1 MCGIVAAASNRN
13 VVPILLDGLNRLEY
27 RGYDSAGIALT
38 ENNKIL
44 RIRKQGKVAELHKTI
59 KKEKNFKSPIGVAHT
74 RWATHGEPSEMN
86 AHPHVSGDDYS
97 NSEIALV
104 HNGIIENFADIRE
117 KLTAEGYVFSSKT
130 DSEVIVHLIHLYR
143 KDHDLMGSVA
153 RATNDLVG
161 DFAIT
166 VIESSNPDIIV
177 GARHGCPLIIGLGL
191 DENYFASDAGA
202 LIALTSRFVILKDG
216 DVALITADQ
225 FSVFNQEL
233 NEVERKITT
242 SNMTA
247 SNFSKEGYRHFM
259 EKEIFEQPEV
269 VRRAYGDYVTGAI
282 KGALFEKSNA
292 SDLGE
297 IKHIQICAC
306 GTSYYAALIAK
317 LWIEHFT
324 RIPTSVDIGSE
335 YRYNT
340 IPKQKGSLFIAISQ
354 SGETADTLAA
364 LRKAKEQN
372 YIGTIAICNV
382 LESSLAREA
391 DRCLPTSAGPEIGV
405 ASTKAFIS
413 QLVSVALLG
422 LTLGDSI
429 GFSKETKQ
437 QALAEIKLLPEL
449 IEAVLNMSG
458 QIEELAWALD
468 GRHHILFLGRGLH
481 YPIALEGALKM
492 KEISYVHAEAYPAG
506 ELKHGPLALVD
517 EDMPVIAIAPSGQL
531 LQKIMSNLEEVR
543 ARGGQLFVLA
553 DDENIT
559 KNGFEKSLILPSGL
573 TMLQSPVV
581 YTIPLQ
587 LLAYYVALHKG
598 NDVDQPRNLAK
609 SVTVE

>member
-13 VVPILLDGLNRLEY
+13 VVPILLDGLIRLEY
-27 RGYDSAGIALT
+27 RGYDSAGVALT
-38 ENNKIL
+38 GNNKIL
-44 RIRKQGKVAELHKTI
+44 RIRKQGKVAELQKTI
-59 KKEKNFKSPIGVAHT
+59 KEEKSFKCSTGVAHT
-74 RWATHGEPSEMN
+74 RWATHGEPSEIN
-86 AHPHVSGDDYS
+86 AHPHISGDDYS
-97 NSEIALV
+97 SNEIALV
-104 HNGIIENFADIRE
+104 HNGIIENFAEIRDR
-117 KLTAEGYVFSSKT
+117 LTSEGYLFASKT
-130 DSEVIVHLIHLYR
+130 DSEVIVHLIHSYR
-143 KDHDLMGSVA
+143 KEHDLIDSVTL
-153 RATNDLVG
+153 ATDDLVG

-166 VIESSNPDIIV
+166 VIEASNPDVVV

-202 LIALTSRFVILKDG
+202 LIALTSRFIVLKDG
-216 DVALITADQ
+216 DVAQISAKQ
-225 FSVFNQEL
+225 FSIFNQEQK
-233 NEVERKITT
+233 EVERKITT

-247 SNFSKEGYRHFM
+247 SSFSKEGYRHFM

-269 VRRAYGDYVTGAI
+269 VRRAYGDYITGAI
-282 KGALFEKSNA
+282 KGALFEQSTA

-297 IKHIQICAC
+297 IQHIQICAC
-306 GTSYYAALIAK
+306 GTSYYAAMIAK

-340 IPKQKGSLFIAISQ
+340 TAKQRGSLFIAISQ

-372 YIGTIAICNV
+372 YIGSIAICNV

-405 ASTKAFIS
+405 ASTKAFVS

-422 LTLGDSI
+422 LTLGEKI
-429 GFSKETKQ
+429 GLSEDTKQ
-437 QALAEIKLLPEL
+437 QALSEIKLLPEL

-517 EDMPVIAIAPSGQL
+517 EDMPIIAIAPSGQL

-573 TMLQSPVV
+573 TTLQSPVV

>member
-13 VVPILLDGLNRLEY
+13 VVPILLDGLVRLEY
-27 RGYDSAGIALT
+27 RGYDSAGIALAD
-38 ENNKIL
+38 NNKVI
-44 RIRKQGKVAELHKTI
+44 RIRKQGKVAELHKEI
-59 KKEKNFKSPIGVAHT
+59 KKQQNFKSSTGVAHT
-74 RWATHGEPSEMN
+74 RWATHGEPSEIN
-86 AHPHVSGDDYS
+86 AHPHISVDDYS
-97 NSEIALV
+97 NNEIALV

-117 KLTAEGYVFSSKT
+117 SLTVKGYVFSSKT
-130 DSEVIVHLIHLYR
+130 DSEVIVHLIHFYR
-143 KDHDLMGSVA
+143 KNHDLIGAVA
-153 RATNDLVG
+153 RATADLVG

-166 VIESSNPDIIV
+166 VIEASNPNKIV
-177 GARHGCPLIIGLGL
+177 GARQGCPLIIGLGL

-202 LIALTSRFVILKDG
+202 LIALTSRFVVLKDG
-216 DVALITADQ
+216 DVAQISSDQ

-233 NEVERKITT
+233 DAVDRKITT

-247 SNFSKEGYRHFM
+247 SSFSKEGYRHFM

-282 KGALFEKSNA
+282 KGALFEKSDII
-292 SDLGE
+292 DLGD

-306 GTSYYAALIAK
+306 GTSYYAAMIAK
-317 LWIEHFT
+317 LWTEHFT

-340 IPKQKGSLFIAISQ
+340 IARQEGSLFIAISQ

-364 LRKAKEQN
+364 LRKAKQQN

-405 ASTKAFIS
+405 ASTKAFVS

-422 LTLGDSI
+422 LTLGDKV
-429 GFSKETKQ
+429 GFSKEAKQ
-437 QALAEIKLLPEL
+437 QALSEIKQLPEL
-449 IEAVLNMSG
+449 IEAVLEMSE

-468 GRHHILFLGRGLH
+468 GKDHILFLGRGLH

-517 EDMPVIAIAPSGQL
+517 ENMPVIAIAPSGQL
-531 LQKIMSNLEEVR
+531 LQKIMSNIEEVR
-543 ARGGQLFVLA
+543 ARGGKLFVLA
-553 DDENIT
+553 DDESIT

>member
-166 VIESSNPDIIV
+166 VIEASNPDIIV

-340 IPKQKGSLFIAISQ
+340 IAKQKGSLFIAISQ

-437 QALAEIKLLPEL
+437 QALSEIKRLPEL

>member
-1 MCGIVAAASNRN
+1 M
-13 VVPILLDGLNRLEY
+13 
-27 RGYDSAGIALT
+27 
-38 ENNKIL
+38 
-44 RIRKQGKVAELHKTI
+44 
-59 KKEKNFKSPIGVAHT
+59 
-74 RWATHGEPSEMN
+74 
-86 AHPHVSGDDYS
+86 
-97 NSEIALV
+97 
-104 HNGIIENFADIRE
+104 
-117 KLTAEGYVFSSKT
+117 
-130 DSEVIVHLIHLYR
+130 
-143 KDHDLMGSVA
+143 
-153 RATNDLVG
+153 
-161 DFAIT
+161 
-166 VIESSNPDIIV
+166 
-177 GARHGCPLIIGLGL
+177 
-191 DENYFASDAGA
+191 
-202 LIALTSRFVILKDG
+202 
-216 DVALITADQ
+216 
-225 FSVFNQEL
+225 
-233 NEVERKITT
+233 
-242 SNMTA
+242 
-247 SNFSKEGYRHFM
+247 
-259 EKEIFEQPEV
+259 
-269 VRRAYGDYVTGAI
+269 
-282 KGALFEKSNA
+282 
-292 SDLGE
+292 
-297 IKHIQICAC
+297 
-306 GTSYYAALIAK
+306 IAK

-340 IPKQKGSLFIAISQ
+340 IANHKGSLFIAISQ

-391 DRCLPTSAGPEIGV
+391 FRCLPTCAGPEIGV
-405 ASTKAFIS
+405 ASTKAFVS

-429 GFSKETKQ
+429 GLSKETKQ
-437 QALAEIKLLPEL
+437 QALSEIKQLPEL
-449 IEAVLNMSG
+449 IETVLNMSD

-468 GRHHILFLGRGLH
+468 GRHHSLFLGRGLH

-517 EDMPVIAIAPSGQL
+517 EDMPIIAIAPSGQL

-559 KNGFEKSLILPSGL
+559 KSGFEKSLILPSGL
-573 TMLQSPVV
+573 TTLQSPVV

>member
-1 MCGIVAAASNRN
+1 MCGIVAAASHRN
-13 VVPILLDGLNRLEY
+13 VVPILLDGLTRLEY
-27 RGYDSAGIALT
+27 RGYDSAGIALI

-59 KKEKNFKSPIGVAHT
+59 KKEKNLKSPIGVAHT
-74 RWATHGEPSEMN
+74 RWATHGEPSEIN

-117 KLTAEGYVFSSKT
+117 KLTAEGYIFSSKT

-166 VIESSNPDIIV
+166 VIEASNPDAIV
-177 GARHGCPLIIGLGL
+177 GARQGCPLIIGVGL

-216 DVALITADQ
+216 DVAQITAER
-225 FSVFNQEL
+225 FSIFNQEL
-233 NEVERKITT
+233 DEVERKITT

-269 VRRAYGDYVTGAI
+269 VRRAYGDYITGAI

-306 GTSYYAALIAK
+306 GTSYYAALVAK

-340 IPKQKGSLFIAISQ
+340 IAKQKGSLFIAISQ

-364 LRKAKEQN
+364 LRKAKEKN

-405 ASTKAFIS
+405 ASTKAFVS

-429 GFSKETKQ
+429 GFSKKAKQ
-437 QALAEIKLLPEL
+437 QALSEIKQLPEL

-468 GRHHILFLGRGLH
+468 GRNHILFLGRGLH

-559 KNGFEKSLILPSGL
+559 KNGFEKSLILPPGL
-573 TMLQSPVV
+573 TTLQSPVV

-587 LLAYYVALHKG
+587 LLAYFVALHKG

>member
-1 MCGIVAAASNRN
+1 
-13 VVPILLDGLNRLEY
+13 
-27 RGYDSAGIALT
+27 
-38 ENNKIL
+38 
-44 RIRKQGKVAELHKTI
+44 
-59 KKEKNFKSPIGVAHT
+59 
-74 RWATHGEPSEMN
+74 
-86 AHPHVSGDDYS
+86 
-97 NSEIALV
+97 
-104 HNGIIENFADIRE
+104 
-117 KLTAEGYVFSSKT
+117 
-130 DSEVIVHLIHLYR
+130 
-143 KDHDLMGSVA
+143 
-153 RATNDLVG
+153 
-161 DFAIT
+161 
-166 VIESSNPDIIV
+166 
-177 GARHGCPLIIGLGL
+177 
-191 DENYFASDAGA
+191 
-202 LIALTSRFVILKDG
+202 
-216 DVALITADQ
+216 
-225 FSVFNQEL
+225 
-233 NEVERKITT
+233 
-242 SNMTA
+242 MTA

-340 IPKQKGSLFIAISQ
+340 IAKQKDSLFIAISQ

-372 YIGTIAICNV
+372 YIGSIAICNV

-405 ASTKAFIS
+405 ASTKAFVS

-429 GFSKETKQ
+429 GFSKEAKQ
-437 QALAEIKLLPEL
+437 QALSEIKQLPEL
-449 IEAVLNMSG
+449 IEAVLNMSD
-458 QIEELAWALD
+458 QIEDLAWALD

-481 YPIALEGALKM
+481 YPIALEGAVKM

-573 TMLQSPVV
+573 TTLQSPVV

-587 LLAYYVALHKG
+587 LLAYFVALHKG

>member
-1 MCGIVAAASNRN
+1 M
-13 VVPILLDGLNRLEY
+13 
-27 RGYDSAGIALT
+27 
-38 ENNKIL
+38 
-44 RIRKQGKVAELHKTI
+44 
-59 KKEKNFKSPIGVAHT
+59 IGA
-74 RWATHGEPSEMN
+74 
-86 AHPHVSGDDYS
+86 
-97 NSEIALV
+97 
-104 HNGIIENFADIRE
+104 
-117 KLTAEGYVFSSKT
+117 
-130 DSEVIVHLIHLYR
+130 
-143 KDHDLMGSVA
+143 VA
-153 RATNDLVG
+153 RATADLIG

-166 VIESSNPDIIV
+166 VIEANNPNTIV

-216 DVALITADQ
+216 DVAQISTDQ

-233 NEVERKITT
+233 DKVERKITT

-247 SNFSKEGYRHFM
+247 SSFSKEGYRHFM

-282 KGALFEKSNA
+282 KGALFEKSDII
-292 SDLGE
+292 DLGN

-306 GTSYYAALIAK
+306 GTSYYAAMIAK
-317 LWIEHFT
+317 LWTEHFT
-324 RIPTSVDIGSE
+324 HIPTSVDIGSE

-340 IPKQKGSLFIAISQ
+340 IARQEGSLFIAISQ

-364 LRKAKEQN
+364 LRKAKQQN

-405 ASTKAFIS
+405 ASTKAFVS

-422 LTLGDSI
+422 LTLGDSV
-429 GFSKETKQ
+429 GFSKEAKQ
-437 QALAEIKLLPEL
+437 QALSEIKQLPEL
-449 IEAVLNMSG
+449 IEAVLEMSE

-468 GRHHILFLGRGLH
+468 GKDHILFLGRGLH

-517 EDMPVIAIAPSGQL
+517 ENMPVIAIAPSGQL
-531 LQKIMSNLEEVR
+531 LQKIMSNIEEVR
-543 ARGGQLFVLA
+543 ARGGKLFVLA
-553 DDENIT
+553 DDESIT

>member
-59 KKEKNFKSPIGVAHT
+59 KKEKNFKSTIGVAHT

-166 VIESSNPDIIV
+166 VIEASNPDIIV

-216 DVALITADQ
+216 DVAQITADQ

-340 IPKQKGSLFIAISQ
+340 IAKQKGSLFVAISQ

-437 QALAEIKLLPEL
+437 QALSEIKQLPEL

-573 TMLQSPVV
+573 TTLQSPVV

>member
-1 MCGIVAAASNRN
+1 MCGIVAAASKRN
-13 VVPILLDGLNRLEY
+13 VVPILLDGLTRLEY
-27 RGYDSAGIALT
+27 RGYDSAGIALI
-38 ENNKIL
+38 EGSKVL
-44 RIRKQGKVAELHKTI
+44 RLRQQGKVAELQ
-59 KKEKNFKSPIGVAHT
+59 KKIQEQQIFNGPTGVAHT
-74 RWATHGEPSEMN
+74 RWATHGEPSETN
-86 AHPHVSGDDYS
+86 AHPHISGDDYS
-97 NSEIALV
+97 NKEIALV

-117 KLTAEGYVFSSKT
+117 TLSAKGYLFTSKT
-130 DSEVIVHLIHLYR
+130 DSEAIVHLIHLYR
-143 KDHDLMGSVA
+143 QEHDLISAVA
-153 RATNDLVG
+153 LATNDLIG
-161 DFAIT
+161 DYAIT
-166 VIESSNPDIIV
+166 VVEASDPNTII
-177 GARHGCPLIIGLGL
+177 GARHGCPLVIGLGL
-191 DENYFASDAGA
+191 DENYFASDTAA

-216 DVALITADQ
+216 DIANISAEQ
-225 FSVFNQEL
+225 FSVFDQDL
-233 NEVERKITT
+233 KPVDRKITT

-247 SNFSKEGYRHFM
+247 SSFSKEGYRHFM

-269 VRRAYGDYVTGAI
+269 VRRAYGDYITGAI
-282 KGALFEKSNA
+282 KGALFEKSNKA
-292 SDLGE
+292 DLAN
-297 IKHIQICAC
+297 IKHVQICAC
-306 GTSYYAALIAK
+306 GTSYYAAMIAK

-324 RIPTSVDIGSE
+324 KIPTSVDIGSE

-340 IPKQKGSLFIAISQ
+340 VARQDNSLFVAISQ

-405 ASTKAFIS
+405 ASTKAFVS
-413 QLVSVALLG
+413 QLVSLALLG
-422 LTLGDSI
+422 LTLGDNI
-429 GFSKETKQ
+429 GINKKTKQ
-437 QALAEIKLLPEL
+437 KALSEIKKLPEL
-449 IEAVLNMSG
+449 IEAVLKMSG

-468 GRHHILFLGRGLH
+468 GRNHILFLGRGLH

>member
-1 MCGIVAAASNRN
+1 MCGIVAAASHRN
-13 VVPILLDGLNRLEY
+13 VVPILLDGLTRLEY

-44 RIRKQGKVAELHKTI
+44 RIRKQGKVVELYKTI
-59 KKEKNFKSPIGVAHT
+59 KKEKNLKSPTGVAHT
-74 RWATHGEPSEMN
+74 RWATHGEPSEIN
-86 AHPHVSGDDYS
+86 AHPHISGDDYS
-97 NSEIALV
+97 SSEIALV
-104 HNGIIENFADIRE
+104 HNGIIENFVDIRE
-117 KLTAEGYVFSSKT
+117 KLTAEGYIFSSKT

-166 VIESSNPDIIV
+166 VIEASTPDTV
-177 GARHGCPLIIGLGL
+177 LGARHGCPLIIGLGL

-216 DVALITADQ
+216 DVAQITAEQ
-225 FSVFNQEL
+225 FSIFNQEL
-233 NEVERKITT
+233 DEVERKITT

-269 VRRAYGDYVTGAI
+269 VRRAYGDYITGAI

-306 GTSYYAALIAK
+306 GTSYYAALIAR

-340 IPKQKGSLFIAISQ
+340 IAKQKGSLFIAISQ

-364 LRKAKEQN
+364 LRKAKEKN

-405 ASTKAFIS
+405 ASTKAFVS

-429 GFSKETKQ
+429 GFSKEAKQ
-437 QALAEIKLLPEL
+437 QALSEIKQLPEL
-449 IEAVLNMSG
+449 IEAVLNMSD
-458 QIEELAWALD
+458 QIEDLAWALD

-587 LLAYYVALHKG
+587 LLAYFVALHKG

>member
-13 VVPILLDGLNRLEY
+13 VVPILLDGLIRLEY
-27 RGYDSAGIALT
+27 RGYDSAGVALT
-38 ENNKIL
+38 GNNKIL
-44 RIRKQGKVAELHKTI
+44 RIRKQGKVAELQKTI
-59 KKEKNFKSPIGVAHT
+59 KEEESFKCSTGVAHT
-74 RWATHGEPSEMN
+74 RWATHGEPSEIN
-86 AHPHVSGDDYS
+86 AHPHISGDDYS
-97 NSEIALV
+97 SNEIALV
-104 HNGIIENFADIRE
+104 HNGIIENFAEIRDR
-117 KLTAEGYVFSSKT
+117 LTSEGYFFASKT
-130 DSEVIVHLIHLYR
+130 DSEVIVHLIHSYR
-143 KDHDLMGSVA
+143 KEHDLINSVTL
-153 RATNDLVG
+153 ATNDLVG

-166 VIESSNPDIIV
+166 VIEASNPDVVV

-202 LIALTSRFVILKDG
+202 LIALTSRFIVLKDG
-216 DVALITADQ
+216 DVAQISAKQ
-225 FSVFNQEL
+225 FSIFNQEQK
-233 NEVERKITT
+233 EVERKITT

-247 SNFSKEGYRHFM
+247 SSFSKEGYRHFM

-269 VRRAYGDYVTGAI
+269 VRRAYGDYITGAI
-282 KGALFEKSNA
+282 KGALFEQSTA

-297 IKHIQICAC
+297 IQHIQICAC
-306 GTSYYAALIAK
+306 GTSYYAAMIAK

-340 IPKQKGSLFIAISQ
+340 TAKQTGSLFIAISQ

-372 YIGTIAICNV
+372 YIGSIAICNV

-405 ASTKAFIS
+405 ASTKAFVS

-422 LTLGDSI
+422 LTLGEKI
-429 GFSKETKQ
+429 GLSEDTKQ
-437 QALAEIKLLPEL
+437 QALSEIKLLPEL

-517 EDMPVIAIAPSGQL
+517 EDMPIIAIAPSGQL

-573 TMLQSPVV
+573 TTLQSPVV

>member
-13 VVPILLDGLNRLEY
+13 VVPILLDGLTRLEY
-27 RGYDSAGIALT
+27 RGYDSAGIALAD
-38 ENNKIL
+38 NNKVI
-44 RIRKQGKVAELHKTI
+44 RIRKQGKVAELHKEI
-59 KKEKNFKSPIGVAHT
+59 KKQQNFKSSTGVAHT
-74 RWATHGEPSEMN
+74 RWATHGEPSEIN
-86 AHPHVSGDDYS
+86 AHPHISVDDYS
-97 NSEIALV
+97 NNEIALV

-117 KLTAEGYVFSSKT
+117 SLTVKGYIFSSKT
-130 DSEVIVHLIHLYR
+130 DSEVIVHLIHFYR
-143 KDHDLMGSVA
+143 KNHDLIGAVA
-153 RATNDLVG
+153 CATADLVG

-166 VIESSNPDIIV
+166 VIEASNPNKIV
-177 GARHGCPLIIGLGL
+177 GARQGCPLIIGLGL

-202 LIALTSRFVILKDG
+202 LIALTSRFVVLKDG
-216 DVALITADQ
+216 DVAQISSDQ
-225 FSVFNQEL
+225 FSIFNQEL
-233 NEVERKITT
+233 DAVDRKITT

-247 SNFSKEGYRHFM
+247 SSFSKEGYRHFM

-282 KGALFEKSNA
+282 KGALFEKSDII
-292 SDLGE
+292 DLGD

-306 GTSYYAALIAK
+306 GTSYYAAMIAK
-317 LWIEHFT
+317 LWVEHFT
-324 RIPTSVDIGSE
+324 HIPTSVDIGSE

-340 IPKQKGSLFIAISQ
+340 IARQEGSLFIAISQ

-364 LRKAKEQN
+364 LRKAKQQN

-382 LESSLAREA
+382 IESSLAREA

-405 ASTKAFIS
+405 ASTKAFVS

-422 LTLGDSI
+422 LTLGDKV
-429 GFSKETKQ
+429 GFSKEAKQ
-437 QALAEIKLLPEL
+437 QVLSEIKQLPEL
-449 IEAVLNMSG
+449 IEAVLEMSE

-468 GRHHILFLGRGLH
+468 GKDHILFLGRGLH

-517 EDMPVIAIAPSGQL
+517 ENMPVIAIAPSGQL
-531 LQKIMSNLEEVR
+531 LQKIMSNIEEVR
-543 ARGGQLFVLA
+543 ARGGKLFVLA
-553 DDENIT
+553 DDESIT

>member
-1 MCGIVAAASNRN
+1 MCGIVAAASHRN
-13 VVPILLDGLNRLEY
+13 VVPILLDGLTRLEY
-27 RGYDSAGIALT
+27 RGYDSAGIALI

-59 KKEKNFKSPIGVAHT
+59 KKEKNLKSPIGVAHT
-74 RWATHGEPSEMN
+74 RWATHGEPSEIN

-104 HNGIIENFADIRE
+104 HNGIIENFTDIRE
-117 KLTAEGYVFSSKT
+117 KLTAEGYIFSSKT

-153 RATNDLVG
+153 RATKDLVG

-166 VIESSNPDIIV
+166 VIEASNPDAIV
-177 GARHGCPLIIGLGL
+177 GARQGCPLIIGVGL

-216 DVALITADQ
+216 DVAQITAER
-225 FSVFNQEL
+225 FSIFNQEL
-233 NEVERKITT
+233 DEVERKITT

-269 VRRAYGDYVTGAI
+269 VRRAYGDYITGAI

-306 GTSYYAALIAK
+306 GTSYYAALVAK

-340 IPKQKGSLFIAISQ
+340 IAKQKGSLFIAISQ

-364 LRKAKEQN
+364 LRKAKEKN

-405 ASTKAFIS
+405 ASTKAFVS

-429 GFSKETKQ
+429 GFSKKAKQ
-437 QALAEIKLLPEL
+437 QALSEIKQLPEL

-468 GRHHILFLGRGLH
+468 GRNHILFLGRGLH

-559 KNGFEKSLILPSGL
+559 KNGFEQSLILPPGL
-573 TMLQSPVV
+573 TTLQSPVV

-587 LLAYYVALHKG
+587 LLAYFVALHKG

>member
-166 VIESSNPDIIV
+166 VIEASNPDIIV

-340 IPKQKGSLFIAISQ
+340 IAKQKGSLFIAISQ

>member
-1 MCGIVAAASNRN
+1 MGGIVAAASHRN
-13 VVPILLDGLNRLEY
+13 VVPILVDGLTRLEY
-27 RGYDSAGIALT
+27 RGYDSAGIALI
-38 ENNKIL
+38 ENSKIL
-44 RIRKQGKVAELHKTI
+44 RIRKQGKVAELQKTI
-59 KKEKNFKSPIGVAHT
+59 KKEKNFKSTIGVAHT

-166 VIESSNPDIIV
+166 VIEANNPDTIV

-216 DVALITADQ
+216 DVAQITAEQ
-225 FSVFNQEL
+225 VSIFNQKL
-233 NEVERKITT
+233 DEVERKITT

-306 GTSYYAALIAK
+306 GTSYYAALIAR

-340 IPKQKGSLFIAISQ
+340 IAKQKDSLFIAISQ

-372 YIGTIAICNV
+372 YIGSIAICNV

-405 ASTKAFIS
+405 ASTKAFVS

-429 GFSKETKQ
+429 GFSKEAKQ
-437 QALAEIKLLPEL
+437 QALSEIKQLPEL
-449 IEAVLNMSG
+449 IEAVLNMSD
-458 QIEELAWALD
+458 QIEDLAWALD

-559 KNGFEKSLILPSGL
+559 KNGFERSLILPSGL
-573 TMLQSPVV
+573 TTLQSPVV

-587 LLAYYVALHKG
+587 LLAYFVALHKG

>member
-13 VVPILLDGLNRLEY
+13 VVPILLDGLARLEY
-27 RGYDSAGIALT
+27 RGYDSAGIALSDD
-38 ENNKIL
+38 NKIL
-44 RIRKQGKVAELHKTI
+44 RIRRQGKVSELEKTI
-59 KKEKNFKSPIGVAHT
+59 NKQQDFKSPVGVAHT
-74 RWATHGEPSEMN
+74 RWATHGEPSEIN
-86 AHPHVSGDDYS
+86 AHPHISGDDYS
-97 NSEIALV
+97 NNEIALV
-104 HNGIIENFADIRE
+104 HNGIIENFAEIRE
-117 KLTAEGYVFSSKT
+117 KLTTKNYVFSSKT

-143 KDHDLMGSVA
+143 KKHKLIKAVTL
-153 RATNDLVG
+153 ATNDLVG

-166 VIESSNPDIIV
+166 VIEASNPQTVV

-202 LIALTSRFVILKDG
+202 LIALTSRFIVLKDG
-216 DVALITADQ
+216 DVAQISADR
-225 FSVFNQEL
+225 FSVFNQKL
-233 NEVERKITT
+233 KKVERKITT

-247 SNFSKEGYRHFM
+247 SSFSKEGYRHFM

-282 KGALFEKSNA
+282 KGALFEKS
-292 SDLGE
+292 STTDLGE
-297 IKHIQICAC
+297 IQHIQICAC
-306 GTSYYAALIAK
+306 GTSYYAAMIAK
-317 LWIEHFT
+317 LWIEHYT

-340 IPKQKGSLFIAISQ
+340 IAKQKNSLFIAISQ

-405 ASTKAFIS
+405 ASTKAFVS

-429 GFSKETKQ
+429 GFSKEIKQ
-437 QALAEIKLLPEL
+437 QALSEIKQLPEL
-449 IEAVLNMSG
+449 IEAVLNMSD

-468 GRHHILFLGRGLH
+468 GRQHILFLGRGLH

-517 EDMPVIAIAPSGQL
+517 EDMPIIAIAPSGQL

-573 TMLQSPVV
+573 TTLQSPVV

>member
-59 KKEKNFKSPIGVAHT
+59 KKEKIFKSPIGVAHT

-143 KDHDLMGSVA
+143 KDHDLMGAVA

-166 VIESSNPDIIV
+166 VIEASNPDMIV

-216 DVALITADQ
+216 DVAQITAEQ
-225 FSVFNQEL
+225 FSIFNQEL
-233 NEVERKITT
+233 EEVERKVTT

-340 IPKQKGSLFIAISQ
+340 IAKQKGSLFIAISQ

>member
-27 RGYDSAGIALT
+27 RGYDSAGIALV

-59 KKEKNFKSPIGVAHT
+59 KKENNFKSPTGVAHT
-74 RWATHGEPSEMN
+74 RWATHGEPSEIN

-117 KLTAEGYVFSSKT
+117 QLTSEGYVFSSKT

-143 KDHDLMGSVA
+143 KNHDLMGSVA

-166 VIESSNPDIIV
+166 VIEASNPDMIV

-216 DVALITADQ
+216 DVAQITAEQ
-225 FSVFNQEL
+225 FSIFNQEL
-233 NEVERKITT
+233 EEVERKVTT

-340 IPKQKGSLFIAISQ
+340 IAKQKGSLFIAISQ

-391 DRCLPTSAGPEIGV
+391 DRRLPTSAGPEIGV

>member
-27 RGYDSAGIALT
+27 RGYDSAGIALAD
-38 ENNKIL
+38 NNKIL
-44 RIRKQGKVAELHKTI
+44 RIRKQGKVVELHKTI

-166 VIESSNPDIIV
+166 VIEASNPDIIV

-340 IPKQKGSLFIAISQ
+340 IAKQKGSLFIAISQ

-437 QALAEIKLLPEL
+437 QALSEIKRLPEL

>member
-166 VIESSNPDIIV
+166 VIEASNPDIIV

-340 IPKQKGSLFIAISQ
+340 IAKQKGSLFIAISQ

-437 QALAEIKLLPEL
+437 QALSEIKRLPEL

-543 ARGGQLFVLA
+543 ARGGKLFVLA

-573 TMLQSPVV
+573 TTLQSPVV

>member
-1 MCGIVAAASNRN
+1 MCGIVAAASKRN
-13 VVPILLDGLNRLEY
+13 VVPILLDGLVRLEY
-27 RGYDSAGIALT
+27 RGYDSAGIALAD
-38 ENNKIL
+38 NNKVI
-44 RIRKQGKVAELHKTI
+44 RIRKQGKVAELQKEI
-59 KKEKNFKSPIGVAHT
+59 KKQQNFKSSTGVAHT
-74 RWATHGEPSEMN
+74 RWATHGEPSEIN
-86 AHPHVSGDDYS
+86 AHPHISVDDDA
-97 NSEIALV
+97 NNEIALV

-117 KLTAEGYVFSSKT
+117 SLTVKGYVFSSKT
-130 DSEVIVHLIHLYR
+130 DSEAIVHLIHFYR
-143 KDHDLMGSVA
+143 KNHDLIGAVS
-153 RATNDLVG
+153 RATADLVG

-166 VIESSNPDIIV
+166 VIEASNPNKIV

-202 LIALTSRFVILKDG
+202 LIALTSRFVVLKDG
-216 DVALITADQ
+216 DIAQISSDQ

-233 NEVERKITT
+233 DAVDRKITT
-242 SNMTA
+242 SSMTA
-247 SNFSKEGYRHFM
+247 SSFSKEGYRHFM

-282 KGALFEKSNA
+282 KGALFEKSDII
-292 SDLGE
+292 DLGD

-306 GTSYYAALIAK
+306 GTSYYAAMIAK
-317 LWIEHFT
+317 LWTEHFT
-324 RIPTSVDIGSE
+324 HIPTSVDIGSE

-340 IPKQKGSLFIAISQ
+340 IARQEGSLFIAISQ

-364 LRKAKEQN
+364 LRKAKQQN

-382 LESSLAREA
+382 IESSLAREA

-405 ASTKAFIS
+405 ASTKAFVS

-422 LTLGDSI
+422 LTLGDSV
-429 GFSKETKQ
+429 GFSKEAKQ
-437 QALAEIKLLPEL
+437 QVLSEIKQLPEL
-449 IEAVLNMSG
+449 IEAVLEMSG

-468 GRHHILFLGRGLH
+468 GKDHILFLGRGLH

-517 EDMPVIAIAPSGQL
+517 ENMPVIAIAPSGQL
-531 LQKIMSNLEEVR
+531 LQKIMSNIEEVR
-543 ARGGQLFVLA
+543 ARGGKLFVLA
-553 DDENIT
+553 DDESIT

>member
-59 KKEKNFKSPIGVAHT
+59 KKEKNFKSTIGVAHT

-166 VIESSNPDIIV
+166 VIEASNPDIIV

-216 DVALITADQ
+216 DVAQITADQ

-340 IPKQKGSLFIAISQ
+340 IAKQKGSLFVAISQ

-437 QALAEIKLLPEL
+437 QALSEIKRLPEL

-458 QIEELAWALD
+458 QIEELAWGLD

>member
-74 RWATHGEPSEMN
+74 RWATHGEPSEIN

-143 KDHDLMGSVA
+143 KDHDLIGSVA

-166 VIESSNPDIIV
+166 VIEASNPDIIV

-191 DENYFASDAGA
+191 NENYFASDAGA

-216 DVALITADQ
+216 DVAQITAEQ
-225 FSVFNQEL
+225 FSVFNQGL
-233 NEVERKITT
+233 DEVERKITT

-282 KGALFEKSNA
+282 KGALFEKSST

-340 IPKQKGSLFIAISQ
+340 IAKQKGSLFIAISQ

-437 QALAEIKLLPEL
+437 QALSEIKQLPEL
-449 IEAVLNMSG
+449 IETVLNMSD

-573 TMLQSPVV
+573 TTLQSPVV

>member
-13 VVPILLDGLNRLEY
+13 VVPILLDGLARLEY
-27 RGYDSAGIALT
+27 RGYDSAGIALAD
-38 ENNKIL
+38 NNKVL
-44 RIRKQGKVAELHKTI
+44 RIRKQGKVAELHKAI
-59 KKEKNFKSPIGVAHT
+59 KKQQNFKSSTGVAHT
-74 RWATHGEPSEMN
+74 RWATHGEPSEIN
-86 AHPHVSGDDYS
+86 AHPHTSVDEYS
-97 NSEIALV
+97 NNEIALV

-117 KLTAEGYVFSSKT
+117 RLTAKGYIFSSKT

-143 KDHDLMGSVA
+143 KNHDLVGAVA
-153 RATNDLVG
+153 RATADLIG

-166 VIESSNPDIIV
+166 VIEASNPNKIV
-177 GARHGCPLIIGLGL
+177 GARNGCPLIIGLGL
-191 DENYFASDAGA
+191 NENYFASDAGA

-216 DVALITADQ
+216 DVAQISTDQ

-233 NEVERKITT
+233 DKVERKITT

-247 SNFSKEGYRHFM
+247 SSFSKEGYRHFM
-259 EKEIFEQPEV
+259 EKEIYEQPEV

-282 KGALFEKSNA
+282 KGALFEKSD
-292 SDLGE
+292 STDLGN

-306 GTSYYAALIAK
+306 GTSYYAAMIAK
-317 LWIEHFT
+317 LWVEHFT
-324 RIPTSVDIGSE
+324 HIPTSVDIGSE

-340 IPKQKGSLFIAISQ
+340 IARQEDSLFIAISQ

-364 LRKAKEQN
+364 LRKAKQQN

-405 ASTKAFIS
+405 ASTKAFVS

-422 LTLGDSI
+422 LTLGDNV
-429 GFSKETKQ
+429 GFSKEAKQ
-437 QALAEIKLLPEL
+437 QALSEIKQLPEL
-449 IEAVLNMSG
+449 IEAVLEMSE

-468 GRHHILFLGRGLH
+468 GKDHILFLGRGLY

-517 EDMPVIAIAPSGQL
+517 ENMPVIAIAPSGQL
-531 LQKIMSNLEEVR
+531 LQKIMSNIEEVR
-543 ARGGQLFVLA
+543 ARGGKLFVLA

>member
-1 MCGIVAAASNRN
+1 MCGIVAAASHRN
-13 VVPILLDGLNRLEY
+13 VVPILLDGLTRLEY
-27 RGYDSAGIALT
+27 RGYDSAGIALI

-59 KKEKNFKSPIGVAHT
+59 KKEKNLKSPIGVAHT
-74 RWATHGEPSEMN
+74 RWATHGEPSEIN

-117 KLTAEGYVFSSKT
+117 KLTAEGYIFSSKT

-153 RATNDLVG
+153 RATKDLVG

-166 VIESSNPDIIV
+166 VIEASNPDAIV
-177 GARHGCPLIIGLGL
+177 GARQGCPLIIGVGL

-216 DVALITADQ
+216 DVAQITAER
-225 FSVFNQEL
+225 FSIFNQEL
-233 NEVERKITT
+233 DEVERKITT

-269 VRRAYGDYVTGAI
+269 VRRAYGDYITGAI

-340 IPKQKGSLFIAISQ
+340 IAKQKGSLFIAISQ

-364 LRKAKEQN
+364 LRKAKEKN

-405 ASTKAFIS
+405 ASTKAFVS

-429 GFSKETKQ
+429 GFSKEAKQ
-437 QALAEIKLLPEL
+437 QALSEIKQLPEL

-468 GRHHILFLGRGLH
+468 GRNHILFLGRGLH

-559 KNGFEKSLILPSGL
+559 KNGFEKSLILPPGL
-573 TMLQSPVV
+573 TTLQSPVV

-587 LLAYYVALHKG
+587 LLAYFVALHKG